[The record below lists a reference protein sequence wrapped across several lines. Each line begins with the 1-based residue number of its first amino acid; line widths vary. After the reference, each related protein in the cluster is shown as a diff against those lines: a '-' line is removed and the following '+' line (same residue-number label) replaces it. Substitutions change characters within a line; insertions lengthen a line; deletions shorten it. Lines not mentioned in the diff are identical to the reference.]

1 MVAGAIVA
9 TALRIAVIDATVKP
23 FAGGVLKLFVPH
35 SAERHATH
43 LVVPVRTRLLVPQNG
58 VIFFAPDVGALKP
71 DELVVFRV
79 FNDHPT
85 NRVYNMHL
93 HDFINYGIFV
103 LSVSDSSGSPPA
115 GVLVP
120 ALVAM

>member
-35 SAERHATH
+35 SAERHA
-43 LVVPVRTRLLVPQNG
+43 PFGTRLLITQNG
-58 VIFFAPDVGALKP
+58 VVFFAPDVGALKP